1 MKTRTWARRLAGATA
16 AALAVVALTVAIDV
30 APAYAIGAGGPV
42 VVDESTARSSTP
54 DYKGK
59 NAYCPD
65 NTELIGT
72 GASGASANTVIDALI
87 PYPDHVYGF
96 LYEDGNGTNADSE
109 LTVRA
114 ICADVAGYEINEAE
128 SLNDGYTPKTA
139 VASCSDTAKDLLG
152 TGFDI
157 VGGGGE
163 VTVTA
168 VVPYAG
174 AAPYADSV
182 TVIANEDDDYST
194 GTWHV
199 KAYAICGTL
208 PSETVVQSSDT
219 SSNSNVA
226 QGKSQTC
233 PSDRYNT
240 GGGTYAHN
248 YPRDLH
254 PSPFMPAGHYNG
266 VDMVNGNVYEDDDG
280 TPNNWY
286 MSLYAVCVKL

>member
-1 MKTRTWARRLAGATA
+1 MNSRSWARRLAGAA
-16 AALAVVALTVAIDV
+16 GAALALVAMTTVIDTTPASAID
-30 APAYAIGAGGPV
+30 AGGPV
-42 VVDESTARSSTP
+42 VVDRSTGWDSDP
-54 DYKGK
+54 YKPMD
-59 NAYCPD
+59 AFCPD

-72 GASGASANTVIDALI
+72 GATGAGANTIVDDLI
-87 PYPDHVYGF
+87 PYADHVHGF

>member
-1 MKTRTWARRLAGATA
+1 MNTRTWVRRLAGATGA
-16 AALAVVALTVAIDV
+16 ALTVVAGSFV
-30 APAYAIGAGGPV
+30 LNAAPAYAIDPGGPV
-42 VVDESTARSSTP
+42 IVDQSTGWSTTP

-59 NAYCPD
+59 AAYCPD

-72 GASGASANTVIDALI
+72 GATGASANTVVDDLI

-114 ICADVAGYEINEAE
+114 ICADVIGYEIREAS
-128 SLNDGYTPKTA
+128 SLDDGYTPKSA
-139 VASCSDTAKDLLG
+139 VVSCSSSTKDLLG
-152 TGFDI
+152 TGYEI
-157 VGGGGE
+157 VGGYGE

-168 VVPYAG
+168 VVPYA
-174 AAPYADSV
+174 ANAPSSDSV
-182 TVIANEDDDYST
+182 TVTANEDDDYST

-199 KAYAICGTL
+199 KAYAICGSLTYD
-208 PSETVVQSSDT
+208 TVVQSSST
-219 SSNSNVA
+219 SSNSNTS

-240 GGGTYAHN
+240 GGGTYMLSN
-248 YPRDLH
+248 GRDLH
-254 PSPFMPAGHYNG
+254 PSPFMPAAYYGG
-266 VDMVNGNVYEDDDG
+266 VDMVNGSAYEDDDG
-280 TPNNWY
+280 TANNWN